1 MDKAVKFLTPSL
13 GQLLSRPSMKPLEA
27 QVGFREV
34 PVYQGCAP
42 SQVLIIQRMK
52 QVWGGVCGRL
62 GKLFYFRCDE
72 PK

>member
-1 MDKAVKFLTPSL
+1 MDKAVKFLTPPL
-13 GQLLSRPSMKPLEA
+13 GQLLSRPPMKPLEA

-52 QVWGGVCGRL
+52 QVWGA
-62 GKLFYFRCDE
+62 
-72 PK
+72 